1 MKRNNTI
8 LTLVLIPLCVF
19 LVSCSQQSAQYKA
32 EIIRTSYGIPHITAN
47 DFASLGF
54 GEGYTAAE
62 DHICNIAH
70 SIIVARGERAKYH
83 GPGEQKQHLLSDIVI
98 RALEIPER
106 AKQEFAAQSAE
117 NQQWLTGYSEGFN
130 KYLKEVGRDNITSWC
145 KGAEWVQE
153 ISPEVLNS
161 RFQVQAQSMPRMAGM
176 ISSAKPPL
184 PENKT
189 VAQLNIGK
197 QTIINELDE
206 LKENLL
212 GSNGWAFGKDRTENG
227 RGLLLGNPHYPWSG
241 INRLWEKHLI
251 IPERLNIYGVQLIG
265 APGVAIGF
273 NENVGW
279 THTVS
284 NSERVVFYSL
294 DLVPGDPTRYYY
306 DGEERKIYSKKV
318 TLEVKGQKEPK
329 EHTVWFSHYGPM
341 VNMPGLKWNT
351 KTALTIRDANFRN
364 QHLLDQLKAMNM
376 AEDMD
381 SFKGAHKQWNA
392 LPWVNT
398 MATSN
403 DGRAVYIDGSN
414 VGRLSEEAIA
424 LWKERVRTDP
434 LTRTFNRKMGL
445 ILLDGSDSRFEWQ
458 AHPEARVPGV
468 VHFVE
473 QRRYA
478 RSDYIFNSNDS
489 YWLTH
494 VTEPMTGYSPLYGP
508 ETTPRS
514 LRTRINAKLVS
525 DTSANGPAGEGGKFS
540 LKELQDAIFLNRSLA
555 AELLLDDLVQACTT
569 HSSVTLD
576 KETVDLS
583 EACQVLGNYNKRL
596 DLASRGA
603 VLFREWLT
611 LFNYEETFKKGKLFA
626 IAFDPDDPVN
636 TPRKLADTSLALQ
649 NLGKAVQLMKRLGIR
664 LDSTLGEMQFTYRGD
679 KKIPVH
685 GGKRIE
691 GVANLIEQRKYDSLA
706 KQNRGKKITGS
717 THLTDKGYPITYGTS
732 FIMGL
737 SYTDEGPVAQAL
749 LTYSESGD
757 PSSEHYTDQT
767 HLFSTKKWRPILYKM
782 EDIKKDIQSRKVITG
797 ERAF

>member
-468 VHFVE
+468 VPFVE
-473 QRRYA
+473 QPQYD

>member
-341 VNMPGLKWNT
+341 VNMPGLKWNA

-468 VHFVE
+468 VPFVE
-473 QRRYA
+473 QPQYD